1 MATLEQLAE
10 GIKRAH
16 AAGDA
21 ASVQKLGTAYRA
33 MQAGGG
39 ADMPPA
45 GAKPGSRAYAD
56 WAMEQA
62 RAGKKLPQ
70 FSENPGLAV
79 SDAEQAYEAAM
90 EKYRRVKFPEM
101 SPGAFRERTGGT
113 LAPYGAGELADQ
125 GRFFGFSD
133 EIAAGV
139 DAAVPLVTNLFGA
152 GPDAGEMFNVSL
164 ELEQAR
170 RDLGREQMGLM
181 GTVAE
186 VAGGLSA
193 FGPGGGPATAAAGL
207 APAAAPAVA
216 PSLLRTTAQG
226 AATGASA
233 GAIAGF
239 GSTDGDFGDRAT
251 GAGWGAAG
259 GGILGA
265 ALPAAGALVGRG
277 IETAA
282 NSRVRAELARRMGID
297 PAAANFIRERTAAS
311 GALGAEGRSAMRAAG
326 PEGMLADA
334 SPEMAGVL
342 DYAIQKSGAAGRQ
355 VRTAI
360 EQRVGRDGRAINDA
374 LDTAFGT
381 PAGVE
386 TTRAGIRNA
395 TAAGRG
401 NSYDAAY
408 ARPIDYSSQGGQLI
422 EELLQRVPGAAINR
436 ANVLMRAR
444 GETSSQIMA
453 RIADDGSVTFET
465 MPDVRQ
471 LDYITRALN
480 EEAADGIGAGAM
492 GGQTALG
499 STLENLSGDI
509 RNVLG
514 NLVPE
519 YRQALNVGAE
529 AIRQTQAVR
538 NGADLF
544 RATREEVAA
553 ATANLTPAERQFYAQ
568 GVRSHLDEAL
578 ANVQRTVL
586 DGDVPA
592 REAIAALKKLSSRA
606 NREKV
611 AMVIGDDA
619 AEALFSRVDQAAQSF
634 NLRASVA
641 TNSRTFARQAMD
653 EQVKAITDP
662 DTIITALGKGRP
674 ANAFQRSIQS
684 VTGLTPAAATA
695 RQDQLLAEVARILTM
710 PANQGMRIAAGLN
723 RMGNSTANNSAAA
736 QAIRARLGSLVAP
749 ASGQGGQRV
758 TDWLGLQ

>member
-21 ASVQKLGTAYRA
+21 AAVQKLGTAYRA

-45 GAKPGSRAYAD
+45 GAKPGSREYAD
-56 WAMEQA
+56 WAMTQA

-70 FSENPGLAV
+70 VSENPGLAV
-79 SDAEQAYEAAM
+79 SEAEQAYEAAM
-90 EKYRRVKFPEM
+90 EKYRRVKFPELT
-101 SPGAFRERTGGT
+101 PGAFRERTGGT

-152 GPDAGEMFNVSL
+152 GPDAGNMFNASL

-170 RDLGREQMGLM
+170 RDLGREKMGVL

-193 FGPGGGPATAAAGL
+193 FGPGGAAATL
-207 APAAAPAVA
+207 PRAAA
-216 PSLLRTTAQG
+216 PSLLRTTTQG
-226 AATGASA
+226 VATGAGV
-233 GAIAGF
+233 GALAGF
-239 GSTDGDFGDRAT
+239 GSTDGDLGQRAT

-259 GGILGA
+259 GALVGA
-265 ALPAAGALVGRG
+265 VLPVGGALVGRG
-277 IETAA
+277 VETLA
-282 NSRVRAELARRMGID
+282 NSRVRAEIARRMGID

-311 GALGAEGRSAMRAAG
+311 GALGTEGRAAMRAAG

-355 VRTAI
+355 VRGAI
-360 EQRVGRDGRAINDA
+360 DQRVGRDGRAINNA

-401 NSYDAAY
+401 NAYDAAY
-408 ARPIDYSSQGGQLI
+408 ASPIDYSTQGGQLI

-436 ANVLMRAR
+436 ANALMRAR
-444 GETSSQIMA
+444 GETSDQILA
-453 RIADDGSVTFET
+453 RVADDGSVTFER

-480 EEAADGIGAGAM
+480 EEAAEGIGAGAM
-492 GGQTALG
+492 GGQTSLG
-499 STLENLSGDI
+499 STLQDLSGNI

-538 NGADLF
+538 NGADLL
-544 RATREEVAA
+544 RSTTTREEVAA
-553 ATANLTPAERQFYAQ
+553 ATANLTPVERMFYAQ
-568 GVRSHLDEAL
+568 GVRSQLDEAL

-592 REAIAALKKLSSRA
+592 REAIAALKKLSTRA

-619 AEALFSRVDQAAQSF
+619 AEALFARIDQAAQSF

-674 ANAFQRSIQS
+674 ANAFQRGIQS

-695 RQDQLLAEVARILTM
+695 RQDQLLAEVARVLTM
-710 PANQGMRIAAGLN
+710 PSNQGARVAAGLN
-723 RMGNSTANNSAAA
+723 RMGTSAERNRAAA
-736 QAIRARLGSLVAP
+736 QAIRARLDALVAP
-749 ASGQGGQRV
+749 SAGQAGQR
-758 TDWLGLQ
+758 LSEILQRR

>member
-1 MATLEQLAE
+1 MGWKDAPPV
-10 GIKRAH
+10 
-16 AAGDA
+16 DA
-21 ASVQKLGTAYRA
+21 AA
-33 MQAGGG
+33 
-39 ADMPPA
+39 PA
-45 GAKPGSRAYAD
+45 ASASRYQQAKPLA
-56 WAMEQA
+56 QA
-62 RAGKKLPQ
+62 RY
-70 FSENPGLAV
+70 E
-79 SDAEQAYEAAM
+79 DAL
-90 EKYRRVKFPEM
+90 EKYRQLKYPDMDPAEFRSRLVDER
-101 SPGAFRERTGGT
+101 PGLIPGT
-113 LAPYGAGELADQ
+113 KSAGMLGPYGAGELADQ

-139 DAAVPLVTNLFGA
+139 DAAVPFVANLFGT
-152 GPDAGEMFNVSL
+152 GPDAGEMFNAAL

-170 RDLGREQMGLM
+170 RDLGREQMGVM

-207 APAAAPAVA
+207 TPAAAPAVA
-216 PSLLRTTAQG
+216 PTLLRSTVQG
-226 AATGASA
+226 AATGAGA
-233 GAIAGF
+233 GALAGF
-239 GSTDGDFGDRAT
+239 GSTDGDLADRAK
-251 GAGWGAAG
+251 GAAG
-259 GGILGA
+259 GA
-265 ALPAAGALVGRG
+265 AFGFGAGALLPAVAAGVGRG
-277 IETAA
+277 FQNVANGQVQAA
-282 NSRVRAELARRMGID
+282 IARRLGID

-311 GALGAEGRSAMRAAG
+311 GALGAEGRAAMRAAG

-334 SPEMAGVL
+334 GPEMANVL
-342 DYAIQKSGAAGRQ
+342 DYAIQKSGTAGRQ
-355 VRTAI
+355 VRGAI

-374 LDTAFGT
+374 LDTAFGQ

-386 TTRAGIRNA
+386 TTRANIRSA
-395 TAAGRG
+395 TSAGRG
-401 NSYDAAY
+401 NAYDAAY
-408 ARPIDYSSQGGQLI
+408 ASPIDYSSQGGQLI

-436 ANVLMRAR
+436 ANALMRAR

-453 RIADDGSVTFET
+453 RIADDGSVTFER

-499 STLENLSGDI
+499 STLQSLSGDI

-538 NGADLF
+538 NGADLL
-544 RATREEVAA
+544 RSTTTREEVAA
-553 ATANLTPAERQFYAQ
+553 ATANLTPPEREFYAQ
-568 GVRSHLDEAL
+568 GVRSQLDEAL

-611 AMVIGDDA
+611 AMVIGEDEA
-619 AEALFSRVDQAAQSF
+619 AALFARIDQAAQSF

-641 TNSRTFARQAMD
+641 TNSKTFARQAMD
-653 EQVKAITDP
+653 EQVKAIADP
-662 DTIITALGKGRP
+662 DTIVTAIGKGEP
-674 ANAFQRSIQS
+674 ANAAKRAIQS

-695 RQDQLLAEVARILTM
+695 RQDRLLSEVARVLTM
-710 PANQGMRIAAGLN
+710 PSGQGMRIAAGLN
-723 RMGNSTANNSAAA
+723 RMGNATANNSAVARA
-736 QAIRARLGSLVAP
+736 LRARLGSLVAP
-749 ASGQGGQRV
+749 VADQGGQRMP
-758 TDWLGLQ
+758 DLMRLQPSR